1 MVEEPTLEDKAEAEA
16 ISPEDEK
23 LLDTIVVKEEDAA
36 EFSSDLVQDLQEN
49 FNDAQR
55 QNLYQKILKMTI
67 PQKIRLAMLGN
78 REARNILIVDRNKVI
93 PMAVLRSPR
102 LNDNDILIYAQQR
115 NLPEDVYK
123 YIANNKKWVKNYS
136 IKLALANNPKTPLP
150 IAIRLLDHLHDS
162 DIKALRRNK
171 NVSSVLNRAAFQVQ
185 AKRGISS

>member
-67 PQKIRLAMLGN
+67 PQKIRLAILGN
-78 REARNILIVDRNKVI
+78 REARNILVVDRNKVL
-93 PMAVLRSPR
+93 PMAVMRSPR
-102 LNDNDILIYAQQR
+102 LTENDILVYAQHR
-115 NLPEDVYK
+115 NLPNYIYK
-123 YIANNKKWVKNYS
+123 YIAHNKKWIKNYPV
-136 IKLALANNPKTPLP
+136 KLALVNNPKTPLP
-150 IAIRLLDHLHDS
+150 
-162 DIKALRRNK
+162 
-171 NVSSVLNRAAFQVQ
+171 
-185 AKRGISS
+185 